1 MDARFLVTMAMAC
14 RDCCVGCIGRVVQI
28 ALSPVMQVRSSSYY
42 FMASFNYKRKWIATL
57 SKQCDLNRT
66 RINRL

>member
-28 ALSPVMQVRSSSYY
+28 ALSPVLQVRSSSYY
-42 FMASFNYKRKWIATL
+42 FMASFNYKR
-57 SKQCDLNRT
+57 
-66 RINRL
+66 